1 MRTVTEITNNPGL
14 KYTHIGIDS
23 TGVNFYKEEV
33 NTEFYKHR
41 ELLQENIDNKQ
52 KVIVKEQIE
61 YKLPEVIKEDTF
73 FDVDCIYDVSVDVKY
88 KNIKV
93 TNEDTG
99 EVKIF
104 ETFGTPRRVMLSKNV
119 LSYDDFIDETSSYY
133 NYFIDINTEAVIGK
147 RSIEASHSASM
158 SWDGGDSGGDGLP
171 NTAYLW
177 TFDDLVGSTT
187 ISNMLIETG
196 PDENIIDWGDNNT
209 TTLIPNTNNNLNH
222 TYNPS
227 AGIEIISFTAKNAR
241 DFIQNPFTS
250 IVYQYI
256 GADTIDLIFDWV
268 TNIPPTTLELETP
281 SNYDILDPG
290 SQTFTAPTF
299 NIISPGT
306 YEWRLYASDN
316 TSQDAA
322 TVTITWTYPTYYGVS
337 VDDLTIPG
345 DPFILNGLRR
355 ILTRVRENQTLTF
368 NATNE
373 YIYFATPSGALTTIL
388 DANGLDVTNSF
399 SLTVLEIYD
408 GASSASVWMNV
419 YKSNSLMTTN
429 QNFQFIF

>member
-14 KYTHIGIDS
+14 KYTLIGATSDGIH
-23 TGVNFYKEEV
+23 FYKEEV

-73 FDVDCIYDVSVDVKY
+73 FDADCIYDLSVDVKY

-104 ETFGTPRRVMLSKNV
+104 ETFGTPRRVILSKNV

-177 TFDDLVGSTT
+177 TFDDPVSLTT
-187 ISNMLIETG
+187 ISDMLIETG

-209 TTLIPNTNNNLNH
+209 TTLLPNTNNNLNH
-222 TYNPS
+222 TYNS
-227 AGIEIISFTAKNAR
+227 SVNIEITSFTASQVFPK
-241 DFIQNPFTS
+241 NPFTS
-250 IVYQYI
+250 KVYPYI
-256 GADTIDLIFDWV
+256 GGDSIDLIFDWV
-268 TNIPPTTLELETP
+268 TNIPPTSLTLEIP
-281 SNYDILDPG
+281 SNVYSLDPG

-299 NIISPGT
+299 NVPGPGT
-306 YEWRLYASDN
+306 YEWFLYASDN

-322 TVTITWTYPTYYGVS
+322 TVTITWAYPTYYGES
-337 VDDLTIPG
+337 VNDLTSG
-345 DPFILNGLRR
+345 DPFRLLVLSTIR
-355 ILTRVRENQTLTF
+355 TPSRENQTLTF

-373 YIYFATPSGALTTIL
+373 YIYFATADGALTTIL
-388 DANGLDVTNSF
+388 DANGLDVTSSF
-399 SLTVLEIYD
+399 SLTVVTDIYD
-408 GASSASVWMNV
+408 PNSGDVLAYWI